1 MNFSGISGKQMEIDG
16 GWLTLLGIT
25 AGVLILTG
33 WVEQIYKGYKTKSL
47 KDVSRFLMI
56 FISAGAILWL
66 IYGFVISDVFI
77 IGTNIA
83 AIVLMMTVLVMKKR
97 YDRLKKTP

>member
-1 MNFSGISGKQMEIDG
+1 MEVDP
-16 GWLTLLGIT
+16 TLLTILGIA
-25 AGVLILTG
+25 AGILILTG
-33 WVEQIYKGYKTKSL
+33 WVEQIYKGFKTKSL

-66 IYGFVISDVFI
+66 VYGFIVNDIFI

-83 AIVLMMTVLVMKKR
+83 AIALMMIVLGMKRR
-97 YDRLKKTP
+97 YDKKLEK